1 MNDII
6 ITGGAGGIGAKLT
19 KHLIRKNYS
28 ITVIGR
34 NKSRFENLSIN
45 SSNVQF
51 YTIDI
56 SSTKDVELFYKW
68 YSDLNNS
75 IFALINAA
83 GVQPPIGEFKNNNNQ
98 EWENNLN
105 TNICGTA
112 NMIKGAIPL
121 LKIGKHNKI
130 INFSGGGATSSRPNF
145 SAYAVSKIAIVKLT
159 EIIAHELNKYSID
172 VNAVA
177 PGAINTDMLKEIIE
191 AGSDCAGVEYNDAI
205 KRQKKGGESPDK
217 IIELCDFLL
226 SERSN
231 GISGKL
237 ISAIWDDYKNEKFIK
252 RLKNDSDFCTL
263 RRIDSTNFDKTNWI

>member
-1 MNDII
+1 LNDII

-83 GVQPPIGEFKNNNNQ
+83 GVQPPIGEFGNNNNQ

-105 TNICGTA
+105 TNIFGTA

-130 INFSGGGATSSRPNF
+130 INFSGGGATSFRPNF

-172 VNAVA
+172 VNAVS

-252 RLKNDSDFCTL
+252 RLKNDPDFCTL
-263 RRIDSTNFDKTNWI
+263 RRIDSTNFDKTN

>member
-83 GVQPPIGEFKNNNNQ
+83 GVQPPIGEFGNNNNQ

-105 TNICGTA
+105 TNIFGTA

-130 INFSGGGATSSRPNF
+130 INFSGGGATSFRPNF

-172 VNAVA
+172 VNAVS

-263 RRIDSTNFDKTNWI
+263 RRIDSTNFDKLN

>member
-83 GVQPPIGEFKNNNNQ
+83 GVQPPIGEYGNNNHQ

-105 TNICGTA
+105 TNIFGTA
-112 NMIKGAIPL
+112 NMIKGAISL

-130 INFSGGGATSSRPNF
+130 INFSGGGATSFRPNF

-263 RRIDSTNFDKTNWI
+263 RRIDSTNFDKTN